1 MSTFTTALGEVYT
14 VERRL
19 PRVAWRPRYR
29 GADPAFGDFAGAVD
43 DSILGVIGAVFFAIT
58 LVIIVIPFLLFVAE
72 LALVI
77 AIVIPVVLFGLAVGA
92 VRHTVVIKAGDA
104 KGRCSRAVRLAAWW
118 RRCGRRGRCVP
129 RPMRAGCVRLRRLS
143 AGCERLRPGGG
154 PASSR
159 ARTSRLRS
167 CAPASTA
174 G

>member
-104 KGRCSRAVRLAAWW
+104 KGPVLASREARGVVASVRAA
-118 RRCGRRGRCVP
+118 
-129 RPMRAGCVRLRRLS
+129 RALRAEAD
-143 AGCERLRPGGG
+143 AG
-154 PASSR
+154 
-159 ARTSRLRS
+159 RLRS
-167 CAPASTA
+167 AAA
-174 G
+174 AQRRV